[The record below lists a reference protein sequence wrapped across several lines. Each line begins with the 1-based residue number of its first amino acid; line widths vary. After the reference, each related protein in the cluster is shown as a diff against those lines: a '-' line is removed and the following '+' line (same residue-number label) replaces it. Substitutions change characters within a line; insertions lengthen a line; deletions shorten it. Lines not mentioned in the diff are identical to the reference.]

1 LQCGSEA
8 GSSVT
13 DLPSVGVNSHASPV
27 PPGGG
32 RRAADGPTSG
42 RSHSEEHVRIY
53 EMGGQNVLSLF
64 SNFILLMVS
73 WS

>member
-8 GSSVT
+8 GSSMT

-27 PPGGG
+27 PSGGG
-32 RRAADGPTSG
+32 RRAADGSTSD
-42 RSHSEEHVRIY
+42 RSHSEELVRIY
-53 EMGGQNVLSLF
+53 EMGRQNVF
-64 SNFILLMVS
+64 SCFSYFIKLTVS